1 MKVVSSDQGQEAAL
15 CRSVSSPGGVCW
27 NLTVFLLLLR
37 PSVCVRGPV
46 TSGLPARSSK
56 LSMTDESDFLLTI
69 NYVDIEVSDG
79 NTRLIYFTLTSPFS
93 FSPSLSILLLKKKCC
108 NRSWR

>member
-56 LSMTDESDFLLTI
+56 LSMTDESDFLLTN
-69 NYVDIEVSDG
+69 NYVNIEVSDG
-79 NTRLIYFTLTSPFS
+79 
-93 FSPSLSILLLKKKCC
+93 K
-108 NRSWR
+108 

>member
-37 PSVCVRGPV
+37 PSVRVLV

-56 LSMTDESDFLLTI
+56 LSMTDESDFLLTN

-79 NTRLIYFTLTSPFS
+79 NTKLIYYTLTSPFS

>member
-1 MKVVSSDQGQEAAL
+1 MLELRKFVKISPLVRDRPQCAQCERLLCMKVVSSDQGQEAAL

-37 PSVCVRGPV
+37 PSVRGPV

-56 LSMTDESDFLLTI
+56 LSMTDESDFLLT
-69 NYVDIEVSDG
+69 NNFVDIEVSDG
-79 NTRLIYFTLTSPFS
+79 
-93 FSPSLSILLLKKKCC
+93 K
-108 NRSWR
+108 